1 MDLNH
6 GLLKYI
12 VAKVLTLGFEHNIIF
27 FCLIIFGLYEIIVCQ
42 KINSFGLLIKC
53 CQNSIGLL

>member
-12 VAKVLTLGFEHNIIF
+12 VAKVLTLGFEHNIILF
-27 FCLIIFGLYEIIVCQ
+27 VKKYLGFHDIIVCQ
-42 KINSFGLLIKC
+42 KKKKVIVLGC
-53 CQNSIGLL
+53 

>member
-12 VAKVLTLGFEHNIIF
+12 VDKVLTLGFEHNIILF
-27 FCLIIFGLYEIIVCQ
+27 SKQYLGFYEIIICQ
-42 KINSFGLLIKC
+42 KSNSLGH
-53 CQNSIGLL
+53 

>member
-12 VAKVLTLGFEHNIIF
+12 VAKVLTLGFERNIIF
-27 FCLIIFGLYEIIVCQ
+27 FLPNNIWAL
-42 KINSFGLLIKC
+42 
-53 CQNSIGLL
+53 

>member
-12 VAKVLTLGFEHNIIF
+12 VAKVLTLGFEHNIILF
-27 FCLIIFGLYEIIVCQ
+27 SKQYLGFYEIIICQ
-42 KINSFGLLIKC
+42 KSNSFGSLIKC
-53 CQNSIGLL
+53 CKNSIGIL